1 LAVFGLVILG
11 SISTELLRQQLI
23 FLGLGLT
30 GFVILSRVDYRFF
43 TAFPWLLYFLSN
55 LLLVLTFLIGTTTRG
70 STRWIDVGAF
80 RFQPSELVK
89 LLMIIFLA
97 TLLDKKIKSLREF
110 FKIAGIVLVP
120 SLLIFSQPDLG
131 SSIILIGVSVLL
143 MIIGDVNWKFLVSS
157 FIAFALSIPLLW
169 NLIKD
174 YQRERL
180 LTFFGSG
187 GDPLGT
193 GYNAIQAMIAVGS
206 GMFFGRGLGRG
217 TQSQLRFLPE
227 RHSDFIFASI
237 GEEFGFLGTSL
248 VVAVY
253 AWLLYSIITVAQ
265 HTDDTVGKLICV
277 GVFGL
282 LLVQMFVNIG
292 MNIGLLPI
300 TGITL
305 PLISAGG
312 SSLITT
318 LLGLGMVL
326 NIASRSKKTTAV
338 FEIR

>member
-1 LAVFGLVILG
+1 
-11 SISTELLRQQLI
+11 
-23 FLGLGLT
+23 
-30 GFVILSRVDYRFF
+30 
-43 TAFPWLLYFLSN
+43 
-55 LLLVLTFLIGTTTRG
+55 
-70 STRWIDVGAF
+70 
-80 RFQPSELVK
+80 
-89 LLMIIFLA
+89 MIIFLA

>member
-1 LAVFGLVILG
+1 
-11 SISTELLRQQLI
+11 
-23 FLGLGLT
+23 
-30 GFVILSRVDYRFF
+30 
-43 TAFPWLLYFLSN
+43 
-55 LLLVLTFLIGTTTRG
+55 
-70 STRWIDVGAF
+70 
-80 RFQPSELVK
+80 
-89 LLMIIFLA
+89 
-97 TLLDKKIKSLREF
+97 
-110 FKIAGIVLVP
+110 
-120 SLLIFSQPDLG
+120 
-131 SSIILIGVSVLL
+131 
-143 MIIGDVNWKFLVSS
+143 
-157 FIAFALSIPLLW
+157 
-169 NLIKD
+169 
-174 YQRERL
+174 L